1 MGMIGFLRVGVV
13 FSALVLSAPSSL
25 SCAGESTVLA
35 AGKAF
40 TAASRSGSPTAFL
53 NAASRFTDVRGIA
66 ASALGPHRNKL
77 SKAQA
82 AEYYRLA
89 PAFMGKF
96 MARYASRFNAAGMK
110 VTTCS
115 GSTITATTS
124 SGRKIIFRVSGGRVR
139 DVNVGSIWLAGQ
151 MRSTFVGV
159 INRNGG
165 DVGAL
170 LKYLKG

>member
-1 MGMIGFLRVGVV
+1 MGWNRFLRVGAIVI
-13 FSALVLSAPSSL
+13 ALALAPHAAMA
-25 SCAGESTVLA
+25 CAGENVVLG

-40 TAASRSGSPTAFL
+40 TAASQAGSATAFL
-53 NAASRFTDVRGIA
+53 NAASRYADVRGIA

-89 PAFMGKF
+89 PTFMGKF
-96 MARYASRFNAAGMK
+96 MARYANRFNAAGLK
-110 VTTCS
+110 VTSCS

-124 SGRKIIFRVSGGRVR
+124 SGKKLIFRVSGGRLR

-165 DVGAL
+165 DMEAL
-170 LKYLKG
+170 LRYLRG

>member
-1 MGMIGFLRVGVV
+1 
-13 FSALVLSAPSSL
+13 
-25 SCAGESTVLA
+25 
-35 AGKAF
+35 
-40 TAASRSGSPTAFL
+40 
-53 NAASRFTDVRGIA
+53 
-66 ASALGPHRNKL
+66 
-77 SKAQA
+77 
-82 AEYYRLA
+82 
-89 PAFMGKF
+89 
-96 MARYASRFNAAGMK
+96 MK

>member
-1 MGMIGFLRVGVV
+1 MGITGIVRIGLV
-13 FSALVLSAPSSL
+13 FGALAMAVPSAQA
-25 SCAGESTVLA
+25 CAGEGVVLA

-40 TAASRSGSPTAFL
+40 TAASRSGSATAFL
-53 NAASRFTDVRGIA
+53 NAASRYADVRGIA
-66 ASALGPHRNKL
+66 TSALGPHRNKL

-115 GSTITATTS
+115 GSTITATTNG
-124 SGRKIIFRVSGGRVR
+124 GRKIIFRISGGRVR
-139 DVNVGSIWLAGQ
+139 DVNVGSVWLAGQ

-170 LKYLKG
+170 LDYLKG